1 MSVAEIELEQL
12 KRRVDWL
19 EQAVQELRGKA
30 QVPPAVERERLSE
43 REWLLAKLKAQ
54 GLIRDLTPGERAR
67 AERWRKLPEA
77 EKEAHIRYMRSLV
90 LDPPLSEIIIE
101 GRRTDA
107 ATSSESLRC
116 GATGR
121 RLTLQAG
128 IRSL

>member
-54 GLIRDLTPGERAR
+54 VLIRDSTPGERAR

-101 GRRTDA
+101 GRH
-107 ATSSESLRC
+107 
-116 GATGR
+116 
-121 RLTLQAG
+121 
-128 IRSL
+128 

>member
-12 KRRVDWL
+12 KKRVNWL
-19 EQAVQELRGKA
+19 EQAVRELRGKA
-30 QVPPAVERERLSE
+30 QSPPLVERETLSE
-43 REWLLAKLKAQ
+43 REWLLAELKAQ

-101 GRRTDA
+101 GRR
-107 ATSSESLRC
+107 
-116 GATGR
+116 
-121 RLTLQAG
+121 
-128 IRSL
+128 

>member
-12 KRRVDWL
+12 KKRVNWL
-19 EQAVQELRGKA
+19 EQAVRELRGKA
-30 QVPPAVERERLSE
+30 QALSAIERETLSE
-43 REWLLAKLKAQ
+43 REWLLAELKAQ

-101 GRRTDA
+101 GRR
-107 ATSSESLRC
+107 
-116 GATGR
+116 
-121 RLTLQAG
+121 
-128 IRSL
+128 

>member
-12 KRRVDWL
+12 KKRVDWL
-19 EQAVQELRGKA
+19 EQAVQELRGKKA
-30 QVPPAVERERLSE
+30 QAPPAVEREGLSE
-43 REWLLAKLKAQ
+43 REWLLAELKAQ

-101 GRRTDA
+101 GRR
-107 ATSSESLRC
+107 
-116 GATGR
+116 
-121 RLTLQAG
+121 
-128 IRSL
+128 